1 MLSGGFW
8 TDEDLMELTR
18 LTKKYPNGT
27 LSRWEVI
34 AEHMNR
40 SMQEVT
46 FQAARL
52 KEPSY
57 RPSSDSVAETVV
69 QEATKKAKKVTATV
83 GDDKQGSADAV
94 WSQEDQKLLETAIV
108 KYPKTTAGD
117 RWQKIANSVPGRTKE
132 ECLARYKYLVQKV
145 KEQQKLKGAATPEQQ
160 QQPDDEQVDNIE
172 PNDVN
177 DRVETIDKQEAE
189 TANQIDECE
198 PEPVPEPVVEKKTG
212 GKPRN
217 RRKQRKKQMDF
228 SSDEEDLNDYE

>member
-1 MLSGGFW
+1 MSGGFW
-8 TDEDLMELTR
+8 TDEDLIELTR

-40 SMQEVT
+40 SVHEVT

-57 RPSSDSVAETVV
+57 RPTTDSVAETIV
-69 QEATKKAKKVTATV
+69 QEATKKAKKVVPSVAEEKPTASDV
-83 GDDKQGSADAV
+83 V
-94 WSQEDQKLLETAIV
+94 WSQEQQKLLETAIV

-132 ECLARYKYLVQKV
+132 ECLTRYKYLVQKV
-145 KEQQKLKGAATPEQQ
+145 KEQKQKEATNQQ
-160 QQPDDEQVDNIE
+160 QE
-172 PNDVN
+172 NDAQTEKSKQNDAN
-177 DRVETIDKQEAE
+177 DRIESIESQEETVNA
-189 TANQIDECE
+189 ADEYEPEPE
-198 PEPVPEPVVEKKTG
+198 PEPVAKKSG

-217 RRKQRKKQMDF
+217 KRKERKKRMEF
-228 SSDEEDLNDYE
+228 SSDEDDYYNDE